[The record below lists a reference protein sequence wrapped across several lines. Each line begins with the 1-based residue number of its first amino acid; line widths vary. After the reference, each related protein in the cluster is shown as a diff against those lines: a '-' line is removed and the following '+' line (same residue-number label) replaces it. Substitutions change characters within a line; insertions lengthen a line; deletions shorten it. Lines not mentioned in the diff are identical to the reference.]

1 MISQSNK
8 DIRRKMINTNKKPQ
22 KGVIRVL
29 VIENDYPLE
38 ILKLDCRCSW
48 DTMVLEYLE
57 SRYVV
62 CQFKDRD
69 SYKKGKRLVG
79 QHRKLVQ
86 SGVRDKRGEH
96 IGIQIGKFQ
105 GLVELLF
112 YQQLPLSKSAKK
124 TIRQEHRHRNYSVA
138 KLANDWDVSES
149 HIRQILK
156 KEKPSVWASGDPIK
170 QGFSEGQPPVPC
182 RVVAG
187 RGGYDQ

>member
-1 MISQSNK
+1 MISQENN
-8 DIRRKMINTNKKPQ
+8 DNRRKMTNTNKKPQ
-22 KGVIRVL
+22 KGLFWIL
-29 VIENDYPLE
+29 IIENDYPIETLP
-38 ILKLDCRCSW
+38 LDCRYCW

-62 CQFKDRD
+62 CQFKDRN
-69 SYKKGKRLVG
+69 SYNKGKRLVG

-86 SGVRDKRGEH
+86 SGEGN
-96 IGIQIGKFQ
+96 GIEIGKFQ
-105 GLVELLF
+105 GLVEPLF

-124 TIRQEHRHRNYSVA
+124 TILQEHRHRNYSVA

-156 KEKPSVWASGDPIK
+156 GDKPPVRPSGDPIK

>member
-1 MISQSNK
+1 MVYKNK
-8 DIRRKMINTNKKPQ
+8 TAQM
-22 KGVIRVL
+22 GLIRVL

-38 ILKLDCRCSW
+38 TLKLDCRRNW
-48 DTMVLEYLE
+48 DNRVLEYLK

-62 CQFKDRD
+62 CQFKDRN
-69 SYKKGKRLVG
+69 SYNKGKRLVG

-112 YQQLPLSKSAKK
+112 YQRFPLPKSAKK

-156 KEKPSVWASGDPIK
+156 GDKPPVRPSGDPIK
-170 QGFSEGQPPVPC
+170 QAFSEGQPPVPC

>member
-8 DIRRKMINTNKKPQ
+8 DIRRKMTNTNKKPQ

-38 ILKLDCRCSW
+38 ILKLDCRYCW

-62 CQFKDRD
+62 CQFKDQD
-69 SYKKGKRLVG
+69 SYQKGKRLVR
-79 QHRKLVQ
+79 QHQKLVQ
-86 SGVRDKRGEH
+86 SGEGN
-96 IGIQIGKFQ
+96 GIKSGKFQ
-105 GLVELLF
+105 GLVEPLF
-112 YQQLPLSKSAKK
+112 YQQLPLSKSARK
-124 TIRQEHRHRNYSVA
+124 TIWQEHRHRNYSVA

-156 KEKPSVWASGDPIK
+156 GDKPSVRPSGDPIK

>member
-8 DIRRKMINTNKKPQ
+8 DIRRKMTNTNKKPQ
-22 KGVIRVL
+22 KGLFWIL
-29 VIENDYPLE
+29 IIENDYPIETLP
-38 ILKLDCRCSW
+38 LDCRYCW

-62 CQFKDRD
+62 CQFKDRN
-69 SYKKGKRLVG
+69 SYNKGKRLVE

-86 SGVRDKRGEH
+86 SGEGN
-96 IGIQIGKFQ
+96 GIEIGKFQ
-105 GLVELLF
+105 GLVEPLF

-124 TIRQEHRHRNYSVA
+124 TILQEHRHRNYSVA

-156 KEKPSVWASGDPIK
+156 KEKPSVWPSGDPIK

-182 RVVAG
+182 RAVAG

>member
-1 MISQSNK
+1 ME
-8 DIRRKMINTNKKPQ
+8 NTITSPQ
-22 KGVIRVL
+22 KGLIWVL
-29 VIENDYPLE
+29 VIEGDYPQE
-38 ILKLDCRCSW
+38 ILKLDCRCGW

-86 SGVRDKRGEH
+86 SGVRDKYGER

-105 GLVELLF
+105 GLVEPLF
-112 YQQLPLSKSAKK
+112 YQQLPLSKSARKA
-124 TIRQEHRHRNYSVA
+124 IRQEHRQNYSVA
-138 KLANDWDVSES
+138 KLATDWDVSES

-156 KEKPSVWASGDPIK
+156 GDKPPVSPSGDPIK
-170 QGFSEGQPPVPC
+170 QAFSEGQPPVSC

-187 RGGYDQ
+187 RGGYVQ

>member
-38 ILKLDCRCSW
+38 ILKLDCRCGW
-48 DTMVLEYLE
+48 DNQVLEYLE
-57 SRYVV
+57 SRYVG
-62 CQFKDRD
+62 CQFKDRN
-69 SYKKGKRLVG
+69 SYNKGKRLVG

-86 SGVRDKRGEH
+86 SGEGN
-96 IGIQIGKFQ
+96 GIEIGKFQ
-105 GLVELLF
+105 GLVEPLF
-112 YQQLPLSKSAKK
+112 YQQLPLSRSARK
-124 TIRQEHRHRNYSVA
+124 TILQEHRHRNHSVA

-156 KEKPSVWASGDPIK
+156 KEKPSVWPSGDPIK

>member
-48 DTMVLEYLE
+48 DTMVLECLE

-62 CQFKDRD
+62 CQFKDQD
-69 SYKKGKRLVG
+69 SYNKGKRLVG

-86 SGVRDKRGEH
+86 SGEGN
-96 IGIQIGKFQ
+96 GIEIGKFQ

-124 TIRQEHRHRNYSVA
+124 TILQEHRHRNYSVA

-156 KEKPSVWASGDPIK
+156 GDKPPVRPSVDPIK

>member
-8 DIRRKMINTNKKPQ
+8 DNRRKLLENTITSPQ
-22 KGVIRVL
+22 KGLIWVL
-29 VIENDYPLE
+29 VIEGDYPLE
-38 ILKLDCRCSW
+38 ILKLDCRGGW

-79 QHRKLVQ
+79 QHRKLFQ
-86 SGVRDKRGEH
+86 SGVRNKHGER

-105 GLVELLF
+105 GLVEPLF
-112 YQQLPLSKSAKK
+112 YQKLPLSKSARKA
-124 TIRQEHRHRNYSVA
+124 IRQEHRQNYSVA
-138 KLANDWDVSES
+138 NLANDWDVSES

-156 KEKPSVWASGDPIK
+156 KDKPPVRPSGDPIK

>member
-1 MISQSNK
+1 ME
-8 DIRRKMINTNKKPQ
+8 NTITSPQ
-22 KGVIRVL
+22 KGLIWVL
-29 VIENDYPLE
+29 VIEGDYPLE
-38 ILKLDCRCSW
+38 ILTLDCRCSW

-62 CQFKDRD
+62 CQFKDRN

-79 QHRKLVQ
+79 QHQKLVQ
-86 SGVRDKRGEH
+86 SGVRDKHGER

-105 GLVELLF
+105 GLVEPLF

-138 KLANDWDVSES
+138 KLATDWDVSES

-156 KEKPSVWASGDPIK
+156 KEKPSVRPSGDPIK
-170 QGFSEGQPPVPC
+170 QAFSEGQPPVPC

-187 RGGYDQ
+187 RGGYVQ

>member
-1 MISQSNK
+1 LE
-8 DIRRKMINTNKKPQ
+8 NTITSPQ
-22 KGVIRVL
+22 KGLIWVL
-29 VIENDYPLE
+29 VVEGDYPQE
-38 ILKLDCRCSW
+38 ILELDCRCSW

-69 SYKKGKRLVG
+69 SYKKGKRFVG

-86 SGVRDKRGEH
+86 SGVRNKHGER

-105 GLVELLF
+105 GLVEPLF
-112 YQQLPLSKSAKK
+112 YQQLPLSKSARKA
-124 TIRQEHRHRNYSVA
+124 IRQEHRQNYSVA

-156 KEKPSVWASGDPIK
+156 GDKPPVSPSGDPIK

-187 RGGYDQ
+187 RGGYGQ

>member
-48 DTMVLEYLE
+48 DYRVLEYLE

-62 CQFKDRD
+62 CQFKDRN
-69 SYKKGKRLVG
+69 SYNKGKRLVG

-86 SGVRDKRGEH
+86 SGVRDKHGES
-96 IGIQIGKFQ
+96 IGMQIGKFQ
-105 GLVELLF
+105 GLVEPLF
-112 YQQLPLSKSAKK
+112 YQQLPLSKSARK
-124 TIRQEHRHRNYSVA
+124 TIWQEHRHRNYSVA

-156 KEKPSVWASGDPIK
+156 GDKPPVSPSGDPIK
-170 QGFSEGQPPVPC
+170 QEFSEGQPPVPC

>member
-38 ILKLDCRCSW
+38 ILKLDCRYSW

-62 CQFKDRD
+62 CQFKDQD
-69 SYKKGKRLVG
+69 SYNKGKRLVR
-79 QHRKLVQ
+79 QHQKLVQ
-86 SGVRDKRGEH
+86 SGEGN
-96 IGIQIGKFQ
+96 GIKIGKFQ
-105 GLVELLF
+105 GLVEPLF

-124 TIRQEHRHRNYSVA
+124 TIRQEHRYRNYSVA

-156 KEKPSVWASGDPIK
+156 GDKLPVRPSGDPIK